1 MSIKNAS
8 ELKRL
13 RESGRIV
20 REAIDAMRR
29 HARAGATTAEINAV
43 GAEVIRRN
51 GARSAPML
59 VYDFP
64 AEVCISVNDEIVHGI
79 PSGRVL
85 AEGDLLKL
93 DVTVEKDGLMA
104 DAAVTVGIGRIT
116 EQKRRLITCVE
127 RALTAAL
134 SQARTGNRVNDIG
147 RAVAREAAEDGFR
160 IVRDLTGHGIGRTI
174 HEAPRVPNYDDPHAD
189 RMLTKGLV
197 IAVEPIMAIGTGAVR
212 ENRDGWTI
220 STADGSAAA
229 HCEHT
234 IVVTDGD
241 PIVLTA

>member
-1 MSIKNAS
+1 MSIKNAL

-20 REAIDAMRR
+20 RETIDAMRA
-29 HARAGATTAEINAV
+29 HARAGATTAEVNEV
-43 GAEVIRRN
+43 GARVIRRN

-85 AEGDLLKL
+85 EEGDLLKL

-104 DAAVTVGIGRIT
+104 DAAVTVGIGRIR
-116 EQKRRLITCVE
+116 EEHRRLITCVE
-127 RALTAAL
+127 RAFTAAL
-134 SQARTGNRVNDIG
+134 SQARTGRRVNDIG
-147 RAVAREAAEDGFR
+147 RAVEREAAEDGFR

-174 HEAPRVPNYDDPHAD
+174 HEAPRVPNYDDPRAA
-189 RMLTKGLV
+189 RPLTKGLV
-197 IAVEPIMAIGTGAVR
+197 IAVEPIMAIGTGSVR
-212 ENRDGWTI
+212 ENKDGWTI

-229 HCEHT
+229 HYEHT
-234 IVVTDGD
+234 IVITDGD